1 MKNAGLFGDWDQ
13 YTMYTALSPYMTCAG
28 TIIRYGI
35 PHVVIGEN
43 QNFGGNEDFLHER
56 GGDVTVM
63 NVAEMMDYFAAWMG
77 ANPDIWN
84 EDIGR

>member
-1 MKNAGLFGDWDQ
+1 MHHVHDAQRLHDVRWHD
-13 YTMYTALSPYMTCAG
+13 YPVRYSP
-28 TIIRYGI
+28 RRDRRK
-35 PHVVIGEN
+35 PN
-43 QNFGGNEDFLHER
+43 LGGNEDFLRER

-63 NVAEMMDYFAAWMG
+63 NVAEMMDCFAGWMD